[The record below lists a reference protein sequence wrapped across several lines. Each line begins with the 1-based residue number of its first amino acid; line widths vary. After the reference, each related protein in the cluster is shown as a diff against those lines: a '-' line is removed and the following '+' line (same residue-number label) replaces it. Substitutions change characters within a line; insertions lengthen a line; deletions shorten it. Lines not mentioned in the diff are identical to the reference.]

1 MVGLGGAGLRTRLDF
16 GHLASIYLAIREV
29 ISIEIA
35 MNVNEMK
42 AGAASQSGSKV
53 APMVVALAHLLQ
65 RLESGPLEA
74 SAEQYQLVARKLR
87 EELARA
93 PFDGRLDAV
102 LRTYPAA
109 ADVYENFRYEVAGLW
124 RAQLDQSANTELQ
137 AKKVI
142 EAAAKRR
149 SDTGE

>member
-1 MVGLGGAGLRTRLDF
+1 
-16 GHLASIYLAIREV
+16 LASIYLAIREV

-42 AGAASQSGSKV
+42 VGAASQSGSRS
-53 APMVVALAHLLQ
+53 APTVVALAHLLQ

-74 SAEQYQLVARKLR
+74 SADQYRLVAEKLKR
-87 EELARA
+87 ELALI
-93 PFDGRLDAV
+93 PFDARLEAV

-109 ADVYENFRYEVAGLW
+109 SDIYENSRYELAGLC
-124 RAQLDQSANTELQ
+124 RVPLEQSASTELQ

-142 EAAAKRR
+142 EEAARR
-149 SDTGE
+149 STDA